1 MLANRQRFR
10 PTRIRQLF
18 DNGKWIRPGAGLLP
32 YTCCRPILESMKNEK
47 DLNARWRLDGKHALV
62 TGGTKGIGKAIV
74 SELSSFGASISTV
87 ARNQPD
93 TDHHAESKDDFI
105 GADITKSEDRK
116 RIIDTLESK
125 GTGLD
130 ILINNA
136 GGNLRKLPEDYSLV
150 EAQEI
155 FELNMVATF
164 DLCRLAYPLLK
175 KSGGVIINISSVASL
190 AHMSSGAP
198 YAMSK
203 AALNQLTR
211 NLATDWAADGIRVNA
226 VAPWYINTP
235 LAAPVF
241 SDKDKLDSI
250 EKRTPMRRV
259 GEPEEVAALVA
270 FLCLPAASYISGQ
283 TIAVDGGYMACGWQ
297 YPA

>member
-1 MLANRQRFR
+1 M
-10 PTRIRQLF
+10 
-18 DNGKWIRPGAGLLP
+18 
-32 YTCCRPILESMKNEK
+32 ESMENK
-47 DLNARWRLDGKHALV
+47 LNHNSRWNLDGKCALV
-62 TGGTKGIGKAIV
+62 TGGTKGIGKAIT
-74 SELSSFGASISTV
+74 SELISFGASTTVV
-87 ARNQPD
+87 ARNQPEID
-93 TDHHAESKDDFI
+93 SRVDSQVDSKHGFI
-105 GADITKSEDRK
+105 SADIARPVDRK
-116 RIIDTLESK
+116 LIIDSIESK
-125 GTGLD
+125 GAGLD

-136 GGNLRKLPEDYSLV
+136 GGNLRKLPEDYSLA

-175 KSGGVIINISSVASL
+175 KAGGVIVNISSVASL
-190 AHMSSGAP
+190 SHMSSGAP

-241 SDKDKLDSI
+241 SDKEKLDSI
-250 EKRTPMRRV
+250 VKRTPLRRI
-259 GEPEEVAALVA
+259 GEPEEVATLVT

-283 TIAVDGGYMACGWQ
+283 TIAVDGGYTACGWQ
-297 YPA
+297 YPV